1 MNIIHTVRQYAP
13 ITARGILMGA
23 ADIIPG
29 VSGGTIAFITGIYA
43 TLLQSIQAVN
53 ARSIRTLLQGK
64 FTDFWKEINGTFL
77 LSLLLGI
84 AFSFITLSGIIVYL
98 LEHHTML
105 LFSFFFGLI
114 AASALL
120 VARQIHSHSP
130 LAWLS
135 GAAGCIIAVIITSM
149 SPVTTPDTWWFIFLA
164 GAVAISAMILPG
176 ISGSFILLLMGKY
189 ASILHAIKEL
199 DLYVATFFIA
209 GCLTGLA
216 GFSRLLSALLKK
228 FHDQT
233 IMLLAGFMI
242 GSLTK
247 VWPWKVPAEAS
258 LVAENGKKAAMFSHN
273 VMPDTFQA
281 VTAADPLVTEAALL
295 AISGIAVVFLIELV
309 VSKKQQHH
317 PLTEQ

>member
-1 MNIIHTVRQYAP
+1 
-13 ITARGILMGA
+13 MGA

-53 ARSIRTLLQGK
+53 TRSLSKLLQGK
-64 FTDFWKEINGTFL
+64 FTEFWSAVNGTFL
-77 LSLLLGI
+77 LSLLAGI
-84 AFSFITLSGIIVYL
+84 AFSFITLSGMIVYL

-130 LAWLS
+130 VVWLT
-135 GAAGCIIAVIITSM
+135 GVAGCAIAIVITSM
-149 SPVTTPDTWWFIFLA
+149 SPVETPDTWWFIFLA
-164 GAVAISAMILPG
+164 GAIAISAMILPG

-199 DLYVATFFIA
+199 DLYVATFFLA
-209 GCLTGLA
+209 GCVTGLA
-216 GFSRLLSALLKK
+216 GFSRILSALLKK
-228 FHDQT
+228 FHDGT

-247 VWPWKVPAEAS
+247 VWPWKIPAEAS
-258 LVAENGKKAAMFSHN
+258 LAAESGKKAAMFSHN

-281 VTAADPLVTEAALL
+281 VTATDPLLTEATLL
-295 AISGIAVVFLIELV
+295 AISGMAVVFLIELV
-309 VSKKQQHH
+309 VSKKQQH